1 MDGQTQLDVWNG
13 TYCNRV
19 DGTDGNNLRFCFYA
33 DSSEFREK
41 YANFFFKFLQISFK
55 TCEFLPKYT
64 NFFQNM
70 RISSKICFF
79 LKIRK
84 FLSNLLVSGMI
95 YPPYQ
100 TTKEPILIFIHQ
112 FCRTIELN
120 FWLKSNFFGIP
131 TAVFTNRFDYVG
143 SDEKSRCFCRPLDKC
158 PKMGTIDIMPCV
170 GAPVI
175 ISLPHFLHGDPS
187 LLVPIGS
194 GLEPH
199 AKNHEFF
206 LKMEM
211 VSKLSP
217 VSF

>member
-1 MDGQTQLDVWNG
+1 MPIQANFGKNMPIFFS
-13 TYCNRV
+13 N
-19 DGTDGNNLRFCFYA
+19 FCKFL
-33 DSSEFREK
+33 SK
-41 YANFFFKFLQISFK
+41 HANFFQNIRISSK
-55 TCEFLPKYT
+55 TCEFLSKYA
-64 NFFQNM
+64 
-70 RISSKICFF
+70 FF

-120 FWLKSNFFGIP
+120 FRLKSNFFGIP

-211 VSKLSP
+211 VRELSP
-217 VSF
+217 VSFWNLAEFLSFFVFL

>member
-1 MDGQTQLDVWNG
+1 MPIFFSN
-13 TYCNRV
+13 
-19 DGTDGNNLRFCFYA
+19 FCKFL
-33 DSSEFREK
+33 SK
-41 YANFFFKFLQISFK
+41 HANFFQNIRISSK
-55 TCEFLPKYT
+55 TCEFLPKYA
-64 NFFQNM
+64 
-70 RISSKICFF
+70 FF

-84 FLSNLLVSGMI
+84 FLSNLFVSGMI

-100 TTKEPILIFIHQ
+100 TSKEPILIFIHQ
-112 FCRTIELN
+112 FCRAIELN
-120 FWLKSNFFGIP
+120 FRLKLNFFGIP
-131 TAVFTNRFDYVG
+131 TAVFTNRFDYIG
-143 SDEKSRCFCRPLDKC
+143 GDEKSRCFCRPLDKC

-217 VSF
+217 VSLRNLAEFLSFFVFL